1 MAKKTYTK
9 TYAAEPCHTGQ
20 KPYFEIGTPDGP
32 EHYILYAGGR
42 NRDGGWWKQP
52 LAELAMGPHE
62 TMTSYNA
69 SSARENKTVTP
80 DGFSCAEH
88 IPVYEPPLLIEL
100 DFPDFGIPALPA
112 SFWYALVEDIKT
124 HNLTHISVQCAGGHG
139 RTGVQLCILLCL
151 LDPAYSAK
159 HATAMDV
166 LRDVRAT
173 YCDHAVE
180 TYEQIEYVADVI
192 GKEVGEGFTSHKQ
205 GGGAWG
211 KASPATG
218 GVGGYK
224 TATYDGVCTCEDK
237 NCLPEWDSK
246 GIMYC
251 QFCGQDIIP
260 DDDDD
265 EEMDWKDAWDNAT
278 QSKVKQPK
286 AKQPKAKKPSEAK
299 QTGGIKQHMCPCCN
313 TPNVDSITTTNGCVK
328 CGYTHPPKHMQTQ
341 TKTCVEC
348 GLDHPL
354 IQYVDD
360 DDVCIGCM
368 ARFESHIKVKGN
380 DKSLK
385 VMCNAC
391 NKYFPIK
398 CIDGYSQSS
407 KHSPN
412 TPVCFACTSKEQPAK
427 F

>member
-1 MAKKTYTK
+1 MGKKHYTK
-9 TYAAEPCHTGQ
+9 TTYAQPCHTGQ
-20 KPYFEIGTPDGP
+20 KPYFEIGTPDDT

-52 LAELAMGPHE
+52 LAQLAMGPHE
-62 TMTSYNA
+62 TMTSFNA
-69 SSARENKTVTP
+69 SAARANNTTTP
-80 DGFSCAEH
+80 EGFTCAEH

-180 TYEQIEYVADVI
+180 TYEQIEYVADVV

-211 KASPATG
+211 KATPTTG
-218 GVGGYK
+218 GAIGTGTFDICDCGPEFVIQ
-224 TATYDGVCTCEDK
+224 AEDSDGTLYCETC
-237 NCLPEWDSK
+237 K
-246 GIMYC
+246 G
-251 QFCGQDIIP
+251 DIISDGTP
-260 DDDDD
+260 DND
-265 EEMDWKDAWDNAT
+265 EEALGALFLGT
-278 QSKVKQPK
+278 TKV
-286 AKQPKAKKPSEAK
+286 KQPKAKKPSEGK
-299 QTGGIKQHMCPCCN
+299 QTGGVKAHMCPCCK
-313 TPNVDSITTTNGCVK
+313 TPNVDSITQTNGCVK
-328 CGYTHPPKHMQTQ
+328 CGYTHPPKHMQTEVKAC
-341 TKTCVEC
+341 TEC

-354 IQYVDD
+354 IEYVDD
-360 DDVCIGCM
+360 DDVCISCM
-368 ARFESHIKVKGN
+368 ARYEDHIRVKGGG
-380 DKSLK
+380 KSLN

-391 NKYFPIK
+391 SKYFPVK
-398 CIDGYSQSS
+398 CIDGYSHSS

-412 TPVCFACTSKEQPAK
+412 TPVCFACTGKQMLQTK
-427 F
+427 I

>member
-1 MAKKTYTK
+1 MGKKTYTTTKK
-9 TYAAEPCHTGQ
+9 TYGTAHQCHTGQ
-20 KPYFEIGTPDGP
+20 KPYFEIGSPDGP

-42 NRDGGWWKQP
+42 NRNGGWWKQP

-69 SSARENKTVTP
+69 SASRENKTVTP
-80 DGFSCAEH
+80 EGFSCAEH

-180 TYEQIEYVADVI
+180 TDAQLQYIADVV
-192 GKEVGEGFTSHKQ
+192 GKEAGEGFTSHKQ

-211 KASPATG
+211 KVNTG
-218 GVGGYK
+218 GGK
-224 TATYDGVCTCEDK
+224 TNTGTSFDVCECESDLR
-237 NCLPEWDSK
+237 NPEWDK
-246 GIMYC
+246 DGVMYC
-251 QFCGQDIIP
+251 VTCNGDIIF
-260 DDDDD
+260 DD
-265 EEMDWKDAWDNAT
+265 EGDADDWKVAWKGAVT
-278 QSKVKQPK
+278 P
-286 AKQPKAKKPSEAK
+286 QPKAKKPSEAK
-299 QTGGIKQHMCPCCN
+299 QTGGAKEHLCSCCG

-328 CGYTHPPKHMQTQ
+328 CGYTHPPKHLQTES
-341 TKTCVEC
+341 KTCAEC

-354 IQYVDD
+354 IEYVDD
-360 DDVCIGCM
+360 DDVCITCM
-368 ARFESHIKVKGN
+368 ARYSDHIKVKGDGVTLSVN
-380 DKSLK
+380 
-385 VMCNAC
+385 CNSC

-407 KHSPN
+407 KHLPN
-412 TPVCFACTSKEQPAK
+412 SPVCFTCSSEVEA
-427 F
+427 